1 MFVTG
6 ADVSLVRPTAIGAVA
21 RAALVRSHGCARVLA
36 RLTGSVYLA
45 AGDQI
50 AWLGAGAA
58 PLHPRAILTAG
69 APWLATDE
77 LVVAIDGIA
86 PWRPRPVRLDA
97 ATARR
102 IIDAFRQLISDVERL
117 GTPAGFGERLSGRA
131 LRWPLDAAGPA
142 AEALAS
148 ACARDDATAATPAAV
163 ALLGVGAGLT
173 PSGDDFVGGALFA
186 RDLLARAGVVAR
198 PPWRRA
204 SRVILDAAVSRTH
217 PVSAALL
224 GDLAGGMGWAPLHDL
239 VGALADE
246 NVGLADGPAR
256 RLVKLGHSSG
266 WDLLAGFAAGLGA
279 RA

>member
-1 MFVTG
+1 VLIAG
-6 ADVSLVRPTAIGAVA
+6 AGVSRVRPTAIGAVA
-21 RAALVRSHGCARVLA
+21 RAALVRSHGSARVLA

-50 AWLGAGAA
+50 AWLGGAAA
-58 PLHPRAILTAG
+58 PLHPRSIVAAG

-77 LVVAIDGIA
+77 LVVAIDGLV
-86 PWRPRPVRLDA
+86 PWRPRSLRLDA

-102 IIDAFRQLISDVERL
+102 IVDAFRQLLSRVERL
-117 GTPAGFGERLSGRA
+117 GTPAGFGERLTGRA

-148 ACARDDATAATPAAV
+148 ACARDDATAATSAAV

-186 RDLLARAGVVAR
+186 RDLLARAGVAALG
-198 PPWRRA
+198 PWRRA
-204 SRVILDAAVSRTH
+204 SRVILDAAALRTH

-224 GDLAGGMGWAPLHDL
+224 ADLAGGMGWAPLHDL
-239 VGALADE
+239 VAALAEGTVD
-246 NVGLADGPAR
+246 LADGPAR
-256 RLVKLGHSSG
+256 RLVQLGHSSG